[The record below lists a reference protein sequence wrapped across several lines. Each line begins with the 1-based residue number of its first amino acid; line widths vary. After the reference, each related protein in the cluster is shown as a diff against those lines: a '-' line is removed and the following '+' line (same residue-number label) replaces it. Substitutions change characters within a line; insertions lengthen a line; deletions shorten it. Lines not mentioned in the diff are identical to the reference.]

1 MLPTSSLRRHGLSQ
15 LLVHCAVNI
24 VALRVVLAHGCAQGS
39 KVANGVFVGV
49 GGFGAG
55 CLLVLPRHRR
65 FFTLI
70 CVVCRVLR
78 QPRAVAI
85 GDRLNVC
92 RRDARR
98 LWAIGGRHDLGSTA
112 ADFDA
117 MVIHDLQFLL
127 ARVNLVKETCHHPVC
142 LAKLCLVLL
151 DNVLVACIQGACFV
165 GERGHVPPVPILQ
178 AWDHLLFN
186 QVHHV
191 ADQCSLRIVH
201 RPCTALS
208 ELQQLL
214 LHPVKDGC
222 PPLLV
227 WCHCH

>member
-15 LLVHCAVNI
+15 LLVHCAVNV

-55 CLLVLPRHRR
+55 CLVVLPCHRR
-65 FFTLI
+65 FFTLL
-70 CVVCRVLR
+70 CVV
-78 QPRAVAI
+78 
-85 GDRLNVC
+85 
-92 RRDARR
+92 
-98 LWAIGGRHDLGSTA
+98 HDLGSTA

-151 DNVLVACIQGACFV
+151 DNALVACIQGACFV
-165 GERGHVPPVPILQ
+165 GERGHIPPVPIFQ

-186 QVHHV
+186 QVYNF
-191 ADQCSLRIVH
+191 ADQRGLRIVH